1 MRHLY
6 ARGFLAHPEGAF
18 HARMRNALG
27 QGDLNVVARLNV
39 LSFGNHSKA
48 ERYLEIRRYGFGKRH
63 APVGRSVVGSQGTPH
78 TACLQRSRHPAP
90 SHASLQFGGT
100 LRRNLQRAVDGQDVH
115 RIRPVLWLA
124 QTFPVF
130 HAGRNGRRTGRARSF
145 NRRLGIDVLLS
156 KPLPGPCASATS
168 SPLPAWEQS
177 ESAPEPSSNE
187 GSPACGE
194 TSPEDTLA
202 SKEPAYAI
210 AEKGIIVT
218 ISKNAM
224 NTLKSRSGNVR
235 GVIRCAFFINF
246 LTSLP
251 HETSIA
257 FIPSRSAISSNA
269 TYQ

>member
-1 MRHLY
+1 MPRSV
-6 ARGFLAHPEGAF
+6 AASSGAKDSAYGLSAEVAASCPVVSSRNSGGHSDETF
-18 HARMRNALG
+18 KEPSMDRMSIASD
-27 QGDLNVVARLNV
+27 Q
-39 LSFGNHSKA
+39 SFGS
-48 ERYLEIRRYGFGKRH
+48 RRPSPSSTPGETDGE
-63 APVGRSVVGSQGTPH
+63 PVVPDPS
-78 TACLQRSRHPAP
+78 TAGWES
-90 SHASLQFGGT
+90 
-100 LRRNLQRAVDGQDVH
+100 
-115 RIRPVLWLA
+115 
-124 QTFPVF
+124 TF
-130 HAGRNGRRTGRARSF
+130 S
-145 NRRLGIDVLLS
+145 S

-168 SPLPAWEQS
+168 SPLPAWERS